1 MYWEVLSNRIVTSR
15 ILIQKIP
22 TSRIPT
28 SGVISIRNLL
38 VHYILVRSQHQ

>member
-1 MYWEVLSNRIVTSR
+1 MYREVLSNRIVTSR

-22 TSRIPT
+22 TSRIHT
-28 SGVISIRNLL
+28 GGVIPIRDLL